1 MAGAGLS
8 FAGVVEVNRGAG
20 GARED
25 AGVADAGLAD
35 AGVAEGGAGV
45 AE

>member
-1 MAGAGLS
+1 MAC
-8 FAGVVEVNRGAG
+8 AGVVEVNRGAG
-20 GARED
+20 GARVD